1 MQSKSVA
8 HYCQKCL
15 AANPF
20 GQELCER
27 CGTRL
32 MLVVEPPAIRFDEVA
47 LNIAQEDHLLERVSV
62 LENRL
67 LRMTEKLERT
77 LDLVLRHARNT
88 YFDHALIETLIGVLE
103 ETGTIEAKKVDGL
116 WRKRCE
122 KDSAGK
128 EDE

>member
-1 MQSKSVA
+1 MQSNSIA

-32 MLVVEPPAIRFDEVA
+32 MLVVEPPAMRFDEGA
-47 LNIAQEDHLLERVSV
+47 LRAAQEDHLLERVSV

-77 LDLVLRHARNT
+77 LDLLLRHARNT

-103 ETGTIEAKKVDGL
+103 EAGTIEAKKVDEL
-116 WRKRCE
+116 CRARCQ
-122 KDSAGK
+122 KDSPEK